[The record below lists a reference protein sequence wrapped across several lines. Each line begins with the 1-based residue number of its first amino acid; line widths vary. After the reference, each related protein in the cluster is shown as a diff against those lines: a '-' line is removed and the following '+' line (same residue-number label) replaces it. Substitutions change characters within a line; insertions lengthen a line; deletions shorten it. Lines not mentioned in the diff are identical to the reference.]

1 MNTRLDVLTFMRAGD
16 QQAHTKNP
24 GFYPGRED
32 QSNLYF
38 NLVSE
43 EFDELAVAYV
53 KKDVVE
59 VADACAD
66 LIWVVEG
73 LMYSLGIDPQT
84 VWDEVA
90 RSNASKTVDGKLVK
104 RDDGKVLK
112 PETFRPPNIQRALG
126 L

>member
-1 MNTRLDVLTFMRAGD
+1 MNTRLDVAAFMRAGD
-16 QQAHTKNP
+16 QNVETKNA
-24 GFYPGRED
+24 GFYPGRLLQAE
-32 QSNLYF
+32 LYTE
-38 NLVSE
+38 LVKEEYSE
-43 EFDELAVAYV
+43 LMDAVES
-53 KKDVVE
+53 KNIVE
-59 VADACAD
+59 TADACAD

-90 RSNASKTVDGKLVK
+90 KSNASKTIDGKLVK

>member
-1 MNTRLDVLTFMRAGD
+1 MNTKLDVLTFMRAGG
-16 QQAHTKNP
+16 QNTETKNP
-24 GFYPGRED
+24 GFYPIREE

-38 NLVSE
+38 NLVAE
-43 EFDELAVAYV
+43 EFDELGVAYL
-53 KKDVVE
+53 KKDIVE

-66 LIWVVEG
+66 IIWVVEG

-90 RSNASKTVDGKLVK
+90 RSNHSKTVDGQLIK

-112 PETFRPPNIQRALG
+112 PETYSPPNIQKALG
-126 L
+126 V